1 MPNSTNILDKTIIFV
16 NMIFVAGCHRS
27 GTTLA
32 SSLLKEVFGNKI
44 PNLGTQMKAS
54 LDNPTGFNET
64 IELARVNDLIIEG
77 FGYAWDK
84 PWLQKPSFSS
94 KSITESISTFR
105 SLLPHTRNGVWIDK
119 DPRLCLTLDFYS
131 RFFLKDIPTL
141 AIIRNP
147 FAVSRSLALRN
158 GFSVDKGLAIWT
170 AYNFLLFSSCNAPS
184 ACIFYE
190 DINSNPALVANELK
204 VFLDCVFEKNRDY
217 TYYVDNALNRED
229 FIKDICIQSYSNQL
243 NRSNVEEDMAGY
255 SSLSQACSKAWENL
269 RCSSSRSAE
278 THWPT
283 EVLESLYHCVLE
295 VLSRYGQIFD
305 DVGGNHPSFS
315 LDVPSAKSIDSAQ
328 RISQNI
334 YLRENQQL
342 QMEID
347 DLFSELIR
355 MQSELADV
363 QKKALKYKKSALLSQ
378 EQSSELARSH
388 STVTGLLSRLAGCQ

>member
-1 MPNSTNILDKTIIFV
+1 
-16 NMIFVAGCHRS
+16 MIFVAGCHRS

-32 SSLLKEVFGNKI
+32 SSLLNGVFGNKI
-44 PNLGTQMKAS
+44 PNPGTQMKPS
-54 LDNPTGFNET
+54 LDNPKGFNET

-84 PWLQKPSFSS
+84 PWLQKPSFNS
-94 KSITESISTFR
+94 KDITENISTFR
-105 SLLPHTRNGVWIDK
+105 SLLPHVRNGVWIDK

-170 AYNFLLFSSCNAPS
+170 AYNFLLFSSSNAPC

-190 DINSNPALVANELK
+190 DINSKPALVAKELTA
-204 VFLDCVFEKNRDY
+204 FLDCVSEKNSN
-217 TYYVDNALNRED
+217 YVEYMDNTLNREGL
-229 FIKDICIQSYSNQL
+229 IEGICIKSYSDQL
-243 NRSNVEEDMAGY
+243 NRSHVQEDMAGY

-269 RCSSSRSAE
+269 RCLRSSSAE

-283 EVLESLYHCVLE
+283 EVLESLYPCVLE
-295 VLSRYGQIFD
+295 VLSRYGQIFED
-305 DVGGNHPSFS
+305 IGGNHPSFS
-315 LDVPSAKSIDSAQ
+315 LGVPSTKSVDSTERAGE
-328 RISQNI
+328 SI
-334 YLRENQQL
+334 YLRENRQL

-388 STVTGLLSRLAGCQ
+388 STVTGLLSRLAGYQ